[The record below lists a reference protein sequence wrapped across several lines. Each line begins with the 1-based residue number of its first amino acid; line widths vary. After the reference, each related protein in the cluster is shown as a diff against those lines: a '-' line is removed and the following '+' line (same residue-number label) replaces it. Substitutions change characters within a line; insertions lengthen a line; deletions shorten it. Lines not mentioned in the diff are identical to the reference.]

1 MTPRMTHD
9 AATSWPSISQR
20 LLPIFSLFYQKFPDY
35 GPLVF
40 LDTETTGLKDG
51 DVIELAAI
59 SVDYYPNLGRAEMDA
74 FCQLIYPGPG
84 TIMPPWVIEI
94 HGITNEML
102 RKHGCHPRDVF
113 ASFVHWAREKSP
125 KYFVAHCAPFDKGM
139 LEWDFSKHGI
149 EYDFPEFLCTVKM
162 AKGLPTE
169 NRKLGTL
176 AAHYDFPNRQ
186 AHRGLADSEV
196 CAYIFAKMMLTRP
209 LMGQVATIM
218 GDLPTLSKEQ
228 AEELLKQLGARVTK
242 RLSPKTTIIVA
253 GNVPRQRLAKAVER
267 GAEIRDEEWLKS
279 LEVENHFLDCEAPY
293 RV

>member
-1 MTPRMTHD
+1 MTPRMTLD
-9 AATSWPSISQR
+9 AAAAWPSICHR
-20 LLPIFSLFYQKFPDY
+20 LLPIFSSFYQRFPDY
-35 GPLVF
+35 GPMIF

-94 HGITNEML
+94 HGITNETL
-102 RKHGCHPRDVF
+102 RKHGLPPRDVF

-125 KYFVAHCAPFDKGM
+125 KCFIAHSASFDKGM
-139 LEWDFSKHGI
+139 LECDFSKHSI
-149 EYDFPEFLCTVKM
+149 EYDFPEFVCTVKM
-162 AKGLPTE
+162 AKGLPTK

-176 AAHYDFPNRQ
+176 AGYYNFPNRQ

-209 LMGQVATIM
+209 LMGQVATVV
-218 GDLPTLSKEQ
+218 GDPPTLSKED
-228 AEELLKQLGARVTK
+228 ADAILMKLGARVTK
-242 RLSPKTTIIVA
+242 RLSPKTTIVVA

-279 LEVENHFLDCEAPY
+279 VEAENQ
-293 RV
+293 

>member
-1 MTPRMTHD
+1 MMPRMTFD
-9 AATSWPSISQR
+9 AAASWPSICHR
-20 LLPIFSLFYQKFPDY
+20 LLPIFHSFYQKFPNY

-40 LDTETTGLKDG
+40 LDTETTGMKNG
-51 DVIELAAI
+51 DIIELAAI
-59 SVDYYPNLGRAEMDA
+59 SVDYCANLERAEMDA

-84 TIMPPWVIEI
+84 TTMPPWVIEI

-102 RKHGCHPRDVF
+102 RKNGRPPMGVL
-113 ASFVHWAREKSP
+113 ASFVDWASEKSARH
-125 KYFVAHCAPFDKGM
+125 FVAHCASFDKGM

-149 EYDFPEFLCTVKM
+149 AYDMPDFLCTVKM

-176 AAHYDFPNRQ
+176 AAFYSFPNRQ

-209 LMGQVATIM
+209 LMGQAATIV
-218 GDLPTLSKEQ
+218 GDLPTLSREC

-242 RLSPKTTIIVA
+242 RPTPKTTIVLA
-253 GNVPRQRLAKAVER
+253 GNAQDLKLEKELEKAVAM

-279 LEVENHFLDCEAPY
+279 IEMSQ
-293 RV
+293 